1 MNSNPDLDAIEPEID
16 EIPEEIFPTRDPIG
30 LTFSSGI
37 HESDLLSFVSA
48 PGVWPAKCAEGNR
61 MPMPRNIYSVSPG
74 ERPILVREAVQ
85 VSANVIFVDHE
96 VSDPFALVVAES
108 EGRAY
113 EIGAPIF
120 MFD

>member
-1 MNSNPDLDAIEPEID
+1 
-16 EIPEEIFPTRDPIG
+16 
-30 LTFSSGI
+30 
-37 HESDLLSFVSA
+37 
-48 PGVWPAKCAEGNR
+48 
-61 MPMPRNIYSVSPG
+61 MPMRNIYSVSPG

-85 VSANVIFVDHE
+85 VSENVIFVDHE
-96 VSDPFALVVAES
+96 ISDPFALVVAES